1 MNKLEIIN
9 LTKKYGDKIA
19 LKNFTYSFENGVY
32 GLIGPNGAGKST
44 LMNILVDGIERT
56 EGEVLYNGQE
66 IEKLGKEYRNIIGYV
81 PQQQGIYTNFSA
93 EDFLNYMANL
103 KGIRKKDI
111 VNKIKEVLEFVD
123 LYEVRKE
130 KLGSFSGGMKQRIL
144 IAQALLNDP
153 QILILDEPTAGL
165 DPKERIRIRNLIA
178 RISMD
183 KIVIISTHIVSD
195 IEFIAGNIVF
205 LYSGE
210 LIRKGSPKELLKE
223 LENQVFEKI
232 ITKDE
237 VEEYDSK
244 YLVSGLMSASGGV
257 KIRYINREMNDD
269 NEHAVEPNLE
279 DYYLYMEKMKSK
291 SDMDNE

>member
-1 MNKLEIIN
+1 
-9 LTKKYGDKIA
+9 
-19 LKNFTYSFENGVY
+19 
-32 GLIGPNGAGKST
+32 
-44 LMNILVDGIERT
+44 MNILVDGSERT
-56 EGEVLYNGQE
+56 KGQVLYNGKE

-103 KGIRKKDI
+103 KGIKKKEIPD
-111 VNKIKEVLEFVD
+111 KIKAVLEFVG
-123 LYEVRKE
+123 LSEVRKE

-144 IAQALLNDP
+144 IAQALLNNP
-153 QILILDEPTAGL
+153 RILILDEPTAGL

-237 VEEYDSK
+237 VEEY
-244 YLVSGLMSASGGV
+244 LVSGLMSASGGV

-269 NEHAVEPNLE
+269 NEYTVEPNLE
-279 DYYLYMEKMKSK
+279 DYYLWIEKIKAKKVMG
-291 SDMDNE
+291 N